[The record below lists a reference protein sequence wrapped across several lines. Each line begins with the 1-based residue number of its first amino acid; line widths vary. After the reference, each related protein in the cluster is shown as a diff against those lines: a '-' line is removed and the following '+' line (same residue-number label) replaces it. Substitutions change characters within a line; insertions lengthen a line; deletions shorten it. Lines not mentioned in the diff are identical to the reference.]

1 MALQRA
7 LRRVFALGVTL
18 CVLASAVDATGL
30 GRLGAEPSVP
40 TASARQERSTQPGD
54 LFDEIYRRGAPIE
67 STLRTVSASF
77 IETTTSTLL
86 KAPQVSRGTL
96 VARRPSDVRLQYG
109 GDDPRTVAISGNTLA
124 VDWPKRGLRD
134 RRDISGTMRRAQ
146 RFFTATS
153 PAELRKQFDIV
164 ATVATDRPRTWTVHF
179 TPRRKQLREGVAA
192 VRLWID
198 QQTLLLHAM
207 RLEFPGGD
215 TTLMEFADVRVNP
228 PVDADAFAL
237 APR

>member
-1 MALQRA
+1 
-7 LRRVFALGVTL
+7 VTL
-18 CVLASAVDATGL
+18 CVLATAVDATG
-30 GRLGAEPSVP
+30 AAAV
-40 TASARQERSTQPGD
+40 AAAAQPAD

-67 STLRTVSASF
+67 STLETVSASF
-77 IETTTSTLL
+77 VETTTSTLL

-96 VARRPSDVRLQYG
+96 VARRPADVRLQYSG
-109 GDDPRTVAISGNTLA
+109 ADARTVVISGHTLA
-124 VDWPKRGLRD
+124 VDWPRRGVRD

-153 PAELRKQFDIV
+153 PAELRKHFDIV
-164 ATVATDRPRTWTVHF
+164 ATVATDRPQTWTVAF

-198 QQTLLLHAM
+198 QQTLLLRAM